1 MGKYYLSV
9 LAQFKNETLN
19 LKLWLDH
26 HIWQG
31 VQHFYLID
39 NGSTDN
45 PLSILQDY
53 IKKGYVSYFYR
64 PKNFSQIENYRKI
77 FAKHIWFRS
86 HWLAVIDLDEFLYG
100 IDHKLVNKI
109 KTLEYYNVIY
119 CNWFLYGTSGCIKHP
134 DDIRIS
140 NIHRHPNID
149 PVNTKYIVK
158 TSAISHPS
166 QLWIHWLFLPNTDIP
181 IKEGKKIRIANNLIR
196 LNHYLCQSEEFFKN
210 VKSTRGDA
218 TQPGTKWTRDFF
230 NNNNSLATVV
240 DETLKNIIENPPENY

>member
-1 MGKYYLSV
+1 MTKFYLSV

-53 IKKGYVSYFYR
+53 INKGYISYFYR
-64 PKNFSQIENYRKI
+64 PNKYSQIENYRDI
-77 FAKHIWFRS
+77 FAKYIWHNS
-86 HWLAVIDLDEFLYG
+86 YWLAVIDLDEFLFG
-100 IDHKLVNKI
+100 VDQKLVKKI
-109 KTLEYYNVIY
+109 KHLEYYNVIY
-119 CNWFLYGTSGCIKHP
+119 CNWFVYGTSGCIKHP
-134 DDIRIS
+134 TDIRSS
-140 NIHRHPNID
+140 NIHRMPNMD

-158 TSAISHPS
+158 TNAIIHPS
-166 QLWIHWLFLPNTDIP
+166 QIWIHWLLIPGTNKP
-181 IKEGKKIRIANNLIR
+181 IKSGKKVRVANQLIR
-196 LNHYLCQSEEFFKN
+196 LNHYVCQSLEFFQK

-218 TQPGTKWTRDFF
+218 INPGNKWTVAFF
-230 NNNNSLATVV
+230 NAHNDPATLI
-240 DETLKNIIENPPENY
+240 DETLKNIIETTPENY